1 MFPMVSPAAVMSSL
15 LPVLAVSMA
24 VFMTF
29 FTLFCIILYLTD
41 GMVPALFYR
50 CRLVHLLKF
59 LNGKIL
65 SRRYV
70 QMV

>member
-1 MFPMVSPAAVMSSL
+1 MLPMVSPAAVMSSL

-41 GMVPALFYR
+41 GMVPALFYP
-50 CRLVHLLKF
+50 LP
-59 LNGKIL
+59 
-65 SRRYV
+65 SRSTF
-70 QMV
+70 